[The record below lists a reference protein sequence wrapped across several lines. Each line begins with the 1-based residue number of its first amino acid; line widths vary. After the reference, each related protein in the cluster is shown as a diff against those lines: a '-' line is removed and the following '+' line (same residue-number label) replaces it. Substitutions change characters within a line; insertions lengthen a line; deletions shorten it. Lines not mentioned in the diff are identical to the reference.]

1 MINGKQCSWHGNA
14 DWDQWFWSENTRSI
28 VLLQRGISYC
38 LCVTVRYFHN
48 MYSTI
53 RKSHSGNHF
62 LDITLY
68 GHNNLDTNIWAP
80 LYYVDTIIWSQ
91 DSGNRYQP
99 FFLLIDVRTVTT
111 VTVRYTLQLFIIQ
124 SQQYSNSEK
133 PISSM
138 QIPFKV
144 GKERI
149 VESLKLSINLVWIIK
164 DLHNLTLFRMKSEEH
179 LWIHLLLSG

>member
-1 MINGKQCSWHGNA
+1 MINGKQCSRHGNT

-28 VLLQRGISYC
+28 VLLQRGISSYC

-53 RKSHSGNHF
+53 GISHSGNRF
-62 LDITLY
+62 LDITIY
-68 GHNNLDTNIWAP
+68 GHTNLETNIWTP
-80 LYYVDTIIWSQ
+80 LNYIDTIICSQ
-91 DSGNRYQP
+91 DSGNRNQP

-124 SQQYSNSEK
+124 SQQHSNSEK

-144 GKERI
+144 GKERNA
-149 VESLKLSINLVWIIK
+149 ESLKLLINFVWIIK
-164 DLHNLTLFRMKSEEH
+164 DLYNLTLFRMKFEGH
-179 LWIHLLLSG
+179 HWINLSG